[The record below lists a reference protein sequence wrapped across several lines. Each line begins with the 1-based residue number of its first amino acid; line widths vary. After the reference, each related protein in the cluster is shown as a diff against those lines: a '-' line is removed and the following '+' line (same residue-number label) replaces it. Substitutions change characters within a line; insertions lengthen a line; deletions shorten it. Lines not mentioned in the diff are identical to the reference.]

1 MNKYR
6 VIKRA
11 LYAVAGVLFL
21 TSCAQSYNIQGTSNV
36 AMLDGHR
43 LYLKI
48 VKDESLANLD
58 SCEVVHGQFTMAGNV
73 DSTCMANLYMDEES
87 LLPLVLESGNITIR
101 IDNTQ
106 RTLGGTPLNDKLYEF
121 LKSLEQLQSEQI
133 DLVHK
138 HDQAIMNG
146 SDMDVVTRELIAQD
160 EVINGKMDKLVTR
173 FVTENFD
180 NVLGPGAFMM
190 MTSGYEVPMLTPW
203 IEDILSKASE
213 KFKNDPYVK
222 EYVEAANRNQSI
234 MNGMADT
241 TPMAPPPAPGT
252 MLGAPIA
259 PPTPA
264 EMAGDTIAKK

>member
-1 MNKYR
+1 MNKYCC
-6 VIKRA
+6 IKSVLFA
-11 LYAVAGVLFL
+11 LVAVALL
-21 TSCAQSYNIQGTSNV
+21 ASCSQSYNIQGTSNV

-43 LYLKI
+43 LYLKVI
-48 VKDESLANLD
+48 KDEKLANLD
-58 SCEVVHGQFTMAGNV
+58 SCEVVHGQFMLAGNI

-87 LLPLVLESGNITIR
+87 LLPLVLERGDISIR

-106 RTLGGTPLNDKLYEF
+106 RTLGGTPLNDKLYDF
-121 LKSLEQLQSEQI
+121 LKKLDQLQSEQI
-133 DLVHK
+133 DLIHK

-146 SDMDVVTRELIAQD
+146 DDMDAVTRQLIAQD
-160 EVINGKMDKLVTR
+160 EVINGKMDKLVTS

-190 MTSGYEVPMLTPW
+190 VTSGYEMPVLTPW
-203 IEDILSKASE
+203 IEDVLSKASD

-222 EYVEAANRNQSI
+222 EYVEAANRNQDI
-234 MNGMADT
+234 MNGMAEVGPA
-241 TPMAPPPAPGT
+241 TPAPAPGT
-252 MLGAPIA
+252 VLGAPIA

>member
-1 MNKYR
+1 MNKYCR
-6 VIKRA
+6 LKNG
-11 LYAVAGVLFL
+11 LYVLASMLLL

-36 AMLDGHR
+36 PMLDGHR

-48 VKDESLANLD
+48 IKNENLTNID
-58 SCEVVHGQFTMAGNV
+58 SCEVVHGQFALAGNV

-87 LLPLVLESGNITIR
+87 LLPLVLEKGDIAIR

-106 RTLGGTPLNDKLYEF
+106 RTIGGTPLNDKLYEF
-121 LKSLEQLQSEQI
+121 LKNLDQLQSEQL
-133 DLVHK
+133 DLIHK

-146 SDMDVVTRELIAQD
+146 SDMDAVTRQLIAQD
-160 EVINGKMDKLVTR
+160 EVINGKMDKLVTS

-190 MTSGYEVPMLTPW
+190 VTSGYDVPVLTPW
-203 IEDILSKASE
+203 IEYILSKASD
-213 KFKNDPYVK
+213 KFKSDPYVK
-222 EYVEAANRNQSI
+222 EYIEAANRNQDI

-241 TPMAPPPAPGT
+241 NPLTPPPAPGT
-252 MLGAPIA
+252 TLGAPVA

>member
-6 VIKRA
+6 VIKEIFCTV
-11 LYAVAGVLFL
+11 AVAALL
-21 TSCAQSYNIQGTSNV
+21 SSCAQSYNIQGTSNV

-43 LYLKI
+43 LYLKVI
-48 VKDESLANLD
+48 KNEALTNLD
-58 SCEVVHGQFTMAGNV
+58 SCEVVHGQFALSGNV

-87 LLPLVLESGNITIR
+87 LLPLVLERGDIAIR

-106 RTLGGTPLNDKLYEF
+106 RTLGGTPLNDKLYNF
-121 LKSLEQLQSEQI
+121 LKSLDQLQNEQI
-133 DLVHK
+133 DLIHK

-146 SDMDVVTRELIAQD
+146 SDMDAVTRQLIAQD
-160 EVINGKMDKLVTR
+160 EIINSKMDKLVTS

-190 MTSGYEVPMLTPW
+190 VTSGYDVPVLTPW
-203 IEDILSKASE
+203 IEDILSKASD

-222 EYVEAANRNQSI
+222 DYVEAANRNQNI

-241 TPMAPPPAPGT
+241 PTLAPPPAPGT
-252 MLGAPIA
+252 TLGAPIA

>member
-6 VIKRA
+6 VIKNA
-11 LYAVAGVLFL
+11 LYAVAGALFL

-48 VKDESLANLD
+48 IKNEALTNID
-58 SCEVVHGQFTMAGNV
+58 SCEVVHGQFSLAGNV

-87 LLPLVLESGNITIR
+87 LLPLVLERGDISIR

-106 RTLGGTPLNDKLYEF
+106 RTLGGTPLNDKLYVF
-121 LKSLEQLQSEQI
+121 LKSLDQLQNEQI

-146 SDMDVVTRELIAQD
+146 KDMDAVTRELIAQD
-160 EVINGKMDKLVTR
+160 EAINVKMDKLLTS

-190 MTSGYEVPMLTPW
+190 VTSAYEVPVLTPW
-203 IEDILSKASE
+203 VEDILSKASD

-222 EYVEAANRNQSI
+222 EYVEAANRNQDI
-234 MNGMADT
+234 MNGMAET
-241 TPMAPPPAPGT
+241 TPLAPPPAPGT
-252 MLGAPIA
+252 TLGAPIA